1 VILGNLHRALT
12 DDGEG
17 IDRRVGL
24 GVKLNAGVVGIE
36 CRTQHIAAFEDF
48 AVPAMG
54 TEGGFDGKNLE

>member
-1 VILGNLHRALT
+1 
-12 DDGEG
+12 
-17 IDRRVGL
+17 
-24 GVKLNAGVVGIE
+24 VVGIE